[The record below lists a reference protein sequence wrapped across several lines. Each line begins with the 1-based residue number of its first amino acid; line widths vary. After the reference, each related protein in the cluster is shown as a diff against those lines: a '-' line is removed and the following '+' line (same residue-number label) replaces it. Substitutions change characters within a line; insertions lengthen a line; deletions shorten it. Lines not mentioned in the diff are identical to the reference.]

1 MKTRKKDTY
10 DAAIIG
16 IGRIGMML
24 ERDPKRLKPATHFGM
39 WASHPRV
46 KLVGVCDSD
55 PGKRHLAKSML
66 PTVQTYASASEMLED
81 TKPDIVSIAT
91 WKDTHYEMMKL
102 ALSGGVAAI
111 VCEKPIA
118 ERYEHAKEIVE
129 DAGKLG
135 IHLFINHRRRFDPL
149 LYVLRDEMRKGII
162 GEIMQV
168 STYYVYGL
176 VTTGTHVIDTLRFL
190 LKDITGE
197 IGWVAAFPN
206 SFSHHHPEND
216 ACLDGF
222 VFFENGLKASVQS
235 LNIKDYDIFEF
246 HFYGR
251 HGRIVLKN
259 IGRDIEVYRVEE
271 SPEHEG
277 FTELGDQPV
286 ERRGGAPRDQF
297 RCLATNV
304 IDCLE
309 GKAIS
314 LSSGE
319 DSLKAL
325 EVLLAMQ
332 RSAADGGA
340 KTEIG

>member
-55 PGKRHLAKSML
+55 PRKCDLAKSML
-66 PTVQTYASASEMLED
+66 PTVQTYASAAQMLED

-118 ERYEHAKEIVE
+118 ERHEHAKEIVE
-129 DAGKLG
+129 EAGQLG

-162 GEIMQV
+162 GEIIQV

-190 LKDITGE
+190 LKDIVGE

-206 SFSHHHPEND
+206 SFSHHHPEGD
-216 ACLDGF
+216 PCVDGF
-222 VFFENGLKASVQS
+222 VFFKNGLKASVQS
-235 LNIKDYDIFEF
+235 LNIKDYDMFEF

-277 FTELGDQPV
+277 FTELGDKPV
-286 ERRGGAPRDQF
+286 ERRGGPPRDQF

-309 GKAIS
+309 GRAIS

-325 EVLLAMQ
+325 EILLAMQ
-332 RSAADGGA
+332 RSAADGGG